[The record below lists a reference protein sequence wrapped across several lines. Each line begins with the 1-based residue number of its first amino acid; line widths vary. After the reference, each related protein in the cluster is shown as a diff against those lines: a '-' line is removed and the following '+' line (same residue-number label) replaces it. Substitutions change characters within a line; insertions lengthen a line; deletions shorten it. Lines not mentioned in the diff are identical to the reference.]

1 MVLAFSFL
9 VVVLAF
15 GTWIGACVWF
25 LAVVLALGLLV
36 VVLAFG
42 FGFGF

>member
-1 MVLAFSFL
+1 MVFAFGFL

-15 GTWIGACVWF
+15 SIWFGACVWF
-25 LAVVLALGLLV
+25 LTVVLALGLLV